1 MIQGVHAETV
11 VFMDFDRATEL
22 VRATGWPWLGRPGP
36 MSTREVN
43 LNADA
48 SRPFRVRPGQLR
60 VLKGKGKTVDCSV
73 QLERPDGLIA
83 TLVRAQVTLT
93 AVPAER
99 RTRLAL
105 RGVAARD
112 LIEGA
117 PSTTNACL
125 RVANTYARSLL
136 ESVATAMEAGN
147 HPPRRRRPERRPI
160 TPVWMS
166 AGVSGSD

>member
-1 MIQGVHAETV
+1 M
-11 VFMDFDRATEL
+11 
-22 VRATGWPWLGRPGP
+22 
-36 MSTREVN
+36 
-43 LNADA
+43 
-48 SRPFRVRPGQLR
+48 
-60 VLKGKGKTVDCSV
+60 
-73 QLERPDGLIA
+73 A

-117 PSTTNACL
+117 PSTTNAYL

-166 AGVSGSD
+166 ACVSGSD